1 MRYVP
6 ITVMPVKRADEIEIV
21 RKNLKLKLKLQT
33 HRCEW
38 CDFIKEVKNE
48 RKRKL
53 VHPRDRLALYKSTP
67 SATKTK
73 AIQENDI
80 RIQEY
85 VCDESDKN
93 MD

>member
-1 MRYVP
+1 MS
-6 ITVMPVKRADEIEIV
+6 VKRADEIEKV

-38 CDFIKEVKNE
+38 CDLVKEVQKE

-53 VHPRDRLALYKSTP
+53 VHPRDRLPLIKNTP
-67 SATKTK
+67 LATKTK